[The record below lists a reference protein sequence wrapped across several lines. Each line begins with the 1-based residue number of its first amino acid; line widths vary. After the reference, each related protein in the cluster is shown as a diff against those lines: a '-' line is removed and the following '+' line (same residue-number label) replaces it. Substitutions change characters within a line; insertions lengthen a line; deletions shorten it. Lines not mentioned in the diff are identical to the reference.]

1 MSNSGLNATSA
12 PTATVLVSDIRS
24 YGGRGLTAFHLNET
38 MKTQASAMVKSP
50 FLPFGLSD
58 CHLDARL
65 LSIDWLCGL
74 NSVSSS
80 VKWGGS
86 QMIIL
91 HYRLVVGMK

>member
-1 MSNSGLNATSA
+1 
-12 PTATVLVSDIRS
+12 
-24 YGGRGLTAFHLNET
+24 
-38 MKTQASAMVKSP
+38 MVKSP
-50 FLPFGLSD
+50 FLPFGQSD

-91 HYRLVVGMK
+91 HYRFVVGMK